1 LGSLNEDF
9 GVLDFFRG
17 EKLGGFFIEGWAHL
31 ELRGWIFE
39 GSGRLRSNLFL
50 HRVEKLLKG

>member
-9 GVLDFFRG
+9 GVLYFFRSK
-17 EKLGGFFIEGWAHL
+17 KLRGFFIEGWAHL

-50 HRVEKLLKG
+50 HLGEKLLKG